1 MALCQA
7 SKPGGSALA
16 IGTQRLVGFAFASAD
31 LLLEVSPAG
40 TIPFAMGASE
50 ALSGSS
56 ETALVGRAWHDFV
69 DPADHAMLASFF
81 QGLEPGARA
90 GPVLVRLAAPE
101 RAVSL
106 NAFRLPQKDGPI
118 SCALTRARYDS
129 AQDAGRLRDRAAFEA
144 LACELLESAKL
155 GGRDLELSL
164 VELEG
169 LAAAKGKTSGEAR
182 RTLEAH
188 IAGVLRAQAYG
199 GQAATELAEGRFAV
213 VRAGGEAPEVLVQR
227 LAKLLAGATPEPI
240 NPSAT
245 AIAMEGV
252 ERPQQVMRALRYA
265 LDGFAAEGRNW
276 KAPDN
281 LAAAL
286 NEAMQRTLNDAGALG
301 AAIRDKAF
309 RLAYQPVVQLTGLG
323 VHHFEVLV
331 RFGAEESPFPQ
342 IRMAEEMD
350 LIESLDFAILERSIE
365 MLVKTPGLKLAV
377 NVSGRTIASSGYIER
392 SVTLIRSLPD
402 IKGRLMFELTE
413 SAAIDDLTLAD
424 RHLQA
429 LRGEG
434 CEVCL
439 DDFGAGSASLAY
451 LQQLHMD
458 VLKIDGRYIR
468 DLQYGGRGATF
479 VKHLV
484 SMCHELGMKTLAEM
498 VETSAVETEVR
509 RAGVDYAQGWLY
521 GLATDE
527 PVAPTPN
534 HVWAKKGAAA

>member
-1 MALCQA
+1 M
-7 SKPGGSALA
+7 SIGSH
-16 IGTQRLVGFAFASAD
+16 RLVGFAFASAD
-31 LLLEVSPAG
+31 LLMEVAASG

-56 ETALVGRAWHDFV
+56 ETALVGRAWRDFV

-81 QGLEPGARA
+81 MGLEPGTRA
-90 GPVLVRLAAPE
+90 GPLLVRLAAPE

-106 NAFRLPQKDGPI
+106 NAFRLPLKDGAI
-118 SCALTRARYDS
+118 SCALSRARYDS

-144 LACELLESAKL
+144 LTCELLEAAKQN
-155 GGRDLELSL
+155 GKELELAL

-169 LAAAKGKTSGEAR
+169 LAAAKGKASVEAR
-182 RTLEAH
+182 QELEAQ
-188 IAGVLRAQAYG
+188 IAGALRAQAYG
-199 GQAATELAEGRFAV
+199 GQAATELAEGRFAL
-213 VRAGGEAPEVLVQR
+213 VRAGGEAPEVLVDR
-227 LAKLLAGATPEPI
+227 LVKLMANATPEPI
-240 NPSAT
+240 KPSAT
-245 AIAMEGV
+245 AIAIEGV
-252 ERPQQVMRALRYA
+252 ERPQQVLRALRYA

-276 KAPDN
+276 EAPAN

-286 NEAMQRTLNDAGALG
+286 NAAMQRTLDDAGALG

-309 RLAYQPVVQLTGLG
+309 RLAYQPVVQLKGLA

-350 LIESLDFAILERSIE
+350 LIESLDFAILERAVE
-365 MLVKTPGLKLAV
+365 MLVKTEGLKLAV
-377 NVSGRTIASSGYIER
+377 NVSGRTIASGGYIER
-392 SVTLIRSLPD
+392 TVGLIRSQPG

-413 SAAIDDLTLAD
+413 SAAIDDLALAD

-468 DLQYGGRGATF
+468 DLQYGGREATF

-484 SMCHELGMKTLAEM
+484 RMCHELGMKTLAEM
-498 VETSAVETEVR
+498 VETSAVEAEVK

-534 HVWAKKGAAA
+534 HVWAKKGAG